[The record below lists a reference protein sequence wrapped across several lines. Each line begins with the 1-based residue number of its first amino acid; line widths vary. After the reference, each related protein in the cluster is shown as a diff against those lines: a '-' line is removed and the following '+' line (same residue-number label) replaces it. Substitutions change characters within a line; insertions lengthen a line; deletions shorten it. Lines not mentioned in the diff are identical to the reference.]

1 MVDEV
6 DDWSDDAAQN
16 CTDATQDGQG
26 VQNLSPYRLLGEVLG
41 RAEDL
46 GAVSWL
52 LAFKLEV
59 LVNRVREALALVRG
73 SLMGG
78 ALVSGG
84 GLGSLSGG
92 GALCCYGNG
101 GAAETT
107 ARAVAPAIA
116 ALRIRTPKSLKSR
129 TCKASTLGN
138 QSVIECAG
146 NIQKHAL
153 AVFVSARAG
162 APSESSKTLVL
173 LRVKDRNFIH

>member
-59 LVNRVREALALVRG
+59 LVNLVREALALVRG

-78 ALVSGG
+78 GP
-84 GLGSLSGG
+84 
-92 GALCCYGNG
+92 
-101 GAAETT
+101 
-107 ARAVAPAIA
+107 R
-116 ALRIRTPKSLKSR
+116 
-129 TCKASTLGN
+129 
-138 QSVIECAG
+138 
-146 NIQKHAL
+146 
-153 AVFVSARAG
+153 
-162 APSESSKTLVL
+162 
-173 LRVKDRNFIH
+173 

>member
-59 LVNRVREALALVRG
+59 LVNLVREALALVRG

-92 GALCCYGNG
+92 GTLCCYGNG
-101 GAAETT
+101 GAAESNGESGC
-107 ARAVAPAIA
+107 ASDSCIA
-116 ALRIRTPKSLKSR
+116 DTHIKIP
-129 TCKASTLGN
+129 
-138 QSVIECAG
+138 
-146 NIQKHAL
+146 
-153 AVFVSARAG
+153 
-162 APSESSKTLVL
+162 
-173 LRVKDRNFIH
+173 